1 MSEKEEKAKF
11 AKYYDNAEG
20 KEQLAW
26 HHEANRFIPFVHES
40 RSEPGTA
47 LDLGC
52 GAGTD
57 TVAMA
62 KLGWTVTGLDFMEKA
77 VAMSKEM
84 AEQEGVS
91 VDYHCGNAFDWP
103 EDTQYDFLLDSG
115 LLHNLPREDI
125 VKYKQKLLALLK
137 PDGDLVLAHWESK
150 GDHDRLFA
158 GPRRASKEQIVNLFA
173 PELSSLVKYESK
185 TVRMCKT
192 CEGKTCD
199 NQGQFCRGIGPEMSV
214 GYYWFRRD

>member
-1 MSEKEEKAKF
+1 MSEETEKAKF
-11 AKYYDNAEG
+11 AKYYDNA
-20 KEQLAW
+20 KEKKQLAW
-26 HHEANRFIPFVHES
+26 HHEPNQFIPFIHES

-47 LDLGC
+47 IALGC

-57 TVAMA
+57 SVAIA
-62 KLGWTVTGLDFMEKA
+62 KLGWTVTGVDFMEDA
-77 VAMSKEM
+77 IAMSKETA
-84 AEQEGVS
+84 AEEGVS
-91 VDYHCGNAFDWP
+91 VDYHCASAFDWP
-103 EDTQYDFLLDSG
+103 EDTQYDFVLDSG

-150 GDHDRLFA
+150 GDHDRLSG

-173 PELSSLVKYESK
+173 PELSSLTKYKEK
-185 TVRMCKT
+185 YVRRCKT

-199 NQGQFCRGIGPEMSV
+199 NLGQFCSGVGPDISI